1 MNRIYRLV
9 WNRTLNAFVVG
20 SELASAQGKRS
31 GPSKLSP
38 AASWRL
44 AGLGSAIALAM
55 AGPAAATDAK
65 LADLQDLVAK
75 YSTTDAQQMVS
86 AALPT
91 VNAGVSLNASVNL
104 PALVQVDAAAALTVK
119 PRAAASTAGARAQ
132 LGVRAALPQ
141 LRPHASTATPA
152 AALSVVA
159 DAALG
164 LKPVAAN
171 ANAAVT
177 ATVGPLKH
185 NGSGLKGL
193 ANVLLPGREEGG
205 SPLHGTLVS
214 TVGAVKELTGEV
226 VTGKPVAAV
235 ETLTSHATTTVAS
248 LTEHVGSTV
257 AGVGT
262 VLLPG
267 KEEGGN
273 PVRDTVTGTV
283 GAVEALTGGVAKGTG
298 LGGLVNGLV
307 NGVAPVLNGVGDL
320 LGAVVGGVTGSDT
333 LGTGITDTVGT
344 LTGGLKDTTGALANG
359 DVAGTVENLLG
370 TVDGTASTL
379 LGATGNT
386 LGGITGSGSGV
397 SGVTDTL
404 SGVIGGVTGGL
415 SNVIGGLTGN
425 PVTPNAAPAAPGP
438 SGLIVGNGGLVG
450 SVNQLVDSPLTSIL
464 GGNGYIQNGS
474 LKVNSTNVMQ
484 AYSSLEL
491 LGTLPVVNLSP
502 VGGVLDGLGGLTTG
516 GNSHLTL
523 IGGVTSDSYITHINN
538 GDPGGLLGL
547 VLPDGAPAWAKDC
560 LDLLGLAQVKCWAV
574 PAAQDYQVL
583 IGDGAFANGSKEVVI
598 GSNAEHRLPTQTA
611 DQVFVDANGVMTGV
625 PTADYD
631 ARQGHSV
638 VVGDSAKGSANAQT
652 LLGAGATSDKANSVA
667 LGFKSNAARGG
678 QDNYAAFGLTAAQTS
693 IGEVA
698 VGSAGRERQITHV
711 AAGSQDTDA
720 VNVMQL
726 RGAIDQIDDLGLA
739 AVVYDEDAAGVI
751 NYGKVTLGAG
761 QAANGTVLANL
772 TAGAVAAGSMEAV
785 NGGQLFATNSAVASA
800 IGGTMQFNNSTGQW
814 SAPSF
819 TITSITATGSTSQQT
834 LGNVTD
840 AFAAMDDSIVNVNT
854 RIDNIQN
861 GGAGSEY
868 FAVNSTKAA
877 ASATGQDSMAAGPE
891 ATAGGDQ
898 TVAIGDGASASAAG
912 SVALGAGALADRAN
926 TVSVGTAGAERQIT
940 HVADGSQDTDAV
952 NVKQL
957 RGAIDQIDDL
967 GLAAVVYDED
977 ANGVINYGKVTLGGG
992 QAANGTVLANLAAGA
1007 VAAGSM
1013 EAVNGGQLFGL
1024 GNSMATYLGGG
1035 ATFNGGVLGAP
1046 NYQINSIGV
1055 AGAASLQQFGDIGSA
1070 FTSISDSLLNLMN
1083 LPRTGPVG
1091 ADPLAVQYTADG
1103 AGNPTNEVRLAGDGS
1118 GAAVAL
1124 GNVANGSV
1132 ATGSLDAINGG
1143 QLAATNEALASAI
1156 GGTLQYNS
1164 STGQWSAANFT
1175 VTSINSAGTSTQ
1187 QTLGNVTDA
1196 LAAMDGSIVN
1206 VNNRIDNIQNGGAG
1220 NEYFAVNSTK
1230 AAASATGQDSVAAGP
1245 AATASGN
1252 QAVAIGDGANASAAG
1267 SVALGAGSVASRAN
1281 TVSVGTA
1288 GAERQITNVGDGSE
1302 ATDAV
1307 NVRQLQASQ
1316 QGTVR
1321 YDQNTDGSTN
1331 YGSVTMGRPGTSTV
1345 IHNVGT
1351 GVAPTDAVN
1360 VAQLNKGLG
1369 DVMDWSKNY
1378 TDQRFNDVNRDIKR
1392 IDDRASAGVASAMA
1406 MAGLPQPTE
1415 AGKRMASMAASTFH
1429 GESSMAVG
1437 VSGVTDGGRWI
1448 YKLSGSANT
1457 RGDGGVT
1464 VGAGFQW

>member
-9 WNRTLNAFVVG
+9 WNRALNAFVVG

-31 GPSKLSP
+31 GPAKLAPSV
-38 AASWRL
+38 AWSL

-55 AGPAAATDAK
+55 AGPASATDAK

-75 YSTTDAQQMVS
+75 YSNTDAQQIVATTLPTAGAGAALNTSVTLPALLQVDVS
-86 AALPT
+86 AAAAIKPHVAT
-91 VNAGVSLNASVNL
+91 V
-104 PALVQVDAAAALTVK
+104 PAAV
-119 PRAAASTAGARAQ
+119 RARV
-132 LGVRAALPQ
+132 GVRASLPK
-141 LRPHASTATPA
+141 LHPHGGAGSPA
-152 AALSVVA
+152 AALSVVT
-159 DAALG
+159 DAALAV
-164 LKPVAAN
+164 KPLAAS

-177 ATVGPLKH
+177 ATVGPLT
-185 NGSGLKGL
+185 GTGAGLQGI
-193 ANVLLPGREEGG
+193 AAVLLPGKEEGG
-205 SPLHGTLVS
+205 SPLHGTLLS
-214 TVGAVKELTGEV
+214 TAGAVKELTGEV
-226 VTGKPVAAV
+226 LTGEPVAAV
-235 ETLTSHATTTVAS
+235 ETLTSHVGTTLTPIGQHLGSGVEGLVGGLLPGQQGGSPLQGTLAATVGAVKEVTGEVLAGQPVAAVETLTSHVGTTLAPIGQHLGSGVEGLVGGLLPGQQDGSPLQGTLAATVGAVKEVTAEVLAGQPVAAVETLTSHVSTTVTS
-248 LTEHVGSTV
+248 VTGQLGSGV
-257 AGVGT
+257 AGVGEL
-262 VLLPG
+262 LLPG
-267 KEEGGN
+267 AEQGGN
-273 PVRDTVTGTV
+273 PVLGAVTGTV
-283 GAVEALTGGVAKGTG
+283 GAVEDLTGGLVEGTG
-298 LGGLVNGLV
+298 LGGVV
-307 NGVAPVLNGVGDL
+307 NGVVDGTAPVLDGVGDL
-320 LGAVVGGVTGSDT
+320 LGAVVGGVTGSNT
-333 LGTGITDTVGT
+333 LGTGVTNTVGT
-344 LTGGLKDTTGALANG
+344 LTGGLQDTTGALANG
-359 DVAGTVENLLG
+359 DVTGTVQNLLE
-370 TVDGTASTL
+370 TVDNTASTL

-397 SGVTDTL
+397 SGVTGAL

-415 SNVIGGLTGN
+415 SNVVGGLTGN
-425 PVTPNAAPAAPGP
+425 PVVPAAPPAPSSGP

-464 GGNGYIQNGS
+464 GGNGYINSGS

-484 AYSSLEL
+484 TYSEVSV
-491 LGTLPVVNLSP
+491 LGLPVVNLSP
-502 VGGVLDGLGGLTTG
+502 VGSLLDGLGGLSTG

-523 IGGVTSDSYITHINN
+523 IGGVTSDSYITNINN

-547 VLPDGAPAWAKDC
+547 VLPDGAPGWASDC
-560 LDLLGLAQVKCWAV
+560 LNVLGAVTAKCWAV

-598 GSNAEHRLPTQTA
+598 GSNAEHRLATQTA
-611 DQVFVDANGVMTGV
+611 DQVFIDAAGGKTGV

-631 ARQGHSV
+631 ARLGHSV
-638 VVGDSAKGSANAQT
+638 VVGDSAKGTANAQT

-678 QDNYAAFGLTAAQTS
+678 QDNYTAFGLTATQTS

-720 VNVMQL
+720 VNV
-726 RGAIDQIDDLGLA
+726 
-739 AVVYDEDAAGVI
+739 
-751 NYGKVTLGAG
+751 
-761 QAANGTVLANL
+761 
-772 TAGAVAAGSMEAV
+772 
-785 NGGQLFATNSAVASA
+785 
-800 IGGTMQFNNSTGQW
+800 
-814 SAPSF
+814 
-819 TITSITATGSTSQQT
+819 
-834 LGNVTD
+834 
-840 AFAAMDDSIVNVNT
+840 
-854 RIDNIQN
+854 
-861 GGAGSEY
+861 
-868 FAVNSTKAA
+868 
-877 ASATGQDSMAAGPE
+877 
-891 ATAGGDQ
+891 
-898 TVAIGDGASASAAG
+898 
-912 SVALGAGALADRAN
+912 
-926 TVSVGTAGAERQIT
+926 
-940 HVADGSQDTDAV
+940 
-952 NVKQL
+952 KQL
-957 RGAIDQIDDL
+957 RGALDQIDDL

-977 ANGVINYGKVTLGGG
+977 ANGVVNYGKVTLGSG
-992 QAANGTVLANLAAGA
+992 QAVSGTVLANLAAGS

-1024 GNSMATYLGGG
+1024 GGSMATYLGGG

-1046 NYQINSIGV
+1046 SYQINSIGV
-1055 AGAASLQQFGDIGSA
+1055 LGAVSLQSYANIGSA
-1070 FTSISDSLLNLMN
+1070 FTSISDSLANLTN
-1083 LPRTGPVG
+1083 LLPGNAPG
-1091 ADPLAVQYTADG
+1091 SSDPLAVKYIADG
-1103 AGNPTNEVRLAGDGS
+1103 AGNPTNAVRLTGNGS

-1124 GNVANGSV
+1124 GNVAAGNV

-1143 QLAATNEALASAI
+1143 QLATTNQALASAI

-1164 STGQWSAANFT
+1164 TTGQWSAASFN
-1175 VTSINSAGTSTQ
+1175 VTSINSSGVGTQ

-1196 LAAMDGSIVN
+1196 LAALDGSIVN

-1220 NEYFAVNSTK
+1220 NQYFAVNSTK

-1245 AATASGN
+1245 QAKASGN
-1252 QAVAIGDGANASAAG
+1252 QAVAIGNGANASAAG
-1267 SVALGAGSVASRAN
+1267 SVALGAGSVATRAN
-1281 TVSVGTA
+1281 TVSVGAA
-1288 GAERQITNVGDGSE
+1288 GAERQITNVGDGTE

-1360 VAQLNKGLG
+1360 VAQLNKGMG
-1369 DVMDWSKNY
+1369 EVMDWSKNY
-1378 TDQRFNDVNRDIKR
+1378 TDQRFNDVSRDMKR

>member
-9 WNRTLNAFVVG
+9 WNRKLNAFVVG

-31 GPSKLSP
+31 GPSKLSLAGP
-38 AASWRL
+38 WTL
-44 AGLGSAIALAM
+44 AGLCGAIALAM
-55 AGPAAATDAK
+55 AGPTAATDAK

-75 YSTTDAQQMVS
+75 YSNTDAQQLVS
-86 AALPT
+86 AALPA
-91 VNAGVSLNASVNL
+91 VNTPVSLDASVRL
-104 PALVQVDAAAALTVK
+104 PSLVQVDASAALAIK
-119 PRAAASTAGARAQ
+119 PRASTSVPAVRARV
-132 LGVRAALPQ
+132 GVRAAVPP
-141 LRPHASTATPA
+141 LRPRASTATPA

-159 DAALG
+159 DAALAVR
-164 LKPVAAN
+164 PVAAS
-171 ANAAVT
+171 ANATVT
-177 ATVGPLKH
+177 ATVGPLARDR
-185 NGSGLKGL
+185 SGLQGL
-193 ANVLLPGREEGG
+193 TNALLPGKEEGG
-205 SPLHGTLVS
+205 SPLHGTLAS
-214 TVGAVKELTGEV
+214 TTGAVRELTGEV
-226 VTGKPVAAV
+226 LTGQPLAAG
-235 ETLTSHATTTVAS
+235 ETLTSHATTTVTS
-248 LTEHVGSTV
+248 IVQQ
-257 AGVGT
+257 VGT
-262 VLLPG
+262 GIAGLGSVLLPG

-273 PVRDTVTGTV
+273 PVRDTVTETV
-283 GAVEALTGGVAKGTG
+283 STVEGLTGGIAEGAG
-298 LGGLVNGLV
+298 LGGVVDGLV
-307 NGVAPVLNGVGDL
+307 NGVAPVLDGVGDH
-320 LGAVVGGVTGSDT
+320 LGAAVGGVTGSST
-333 LGTGITDTVGT
+333 LGNGLSNTVDA
-344 LTGGLKDTTGALANG
+344 LTGGLKDTTGALADG
-359 DVAGTVENLLG
+359 DVTGTVQNLLG
-370 TVDGTASTL
+370 TVDDTASTL
-379 LGATGNT
+379 LGATGST

-397 SGVTDTL
+397 TGVTDTL
-404 SGVIGGVTGGL
+404 SGVVGGLTDGL
-415 SNVIGGLTGN
+415 SNVVGGLTGN
-425 PVTPNAAPAAPGP
+425 PVTPSATAAAVTTGP

-450 SVNQLVDSPLTSIL
+450 SVNQLVDSPLSSIL
-464 GGNGYIQNGS
+464 GGNGYIESGS

-484 AYSSLEL
+484 TYSEVNL
-491 LGTLPVVNLSP
+491 LGVPLVNLSP
-502 VGGVLDGLGGLTTG
+502 AGELLDGLGGLTTG

-523 IGGVTSDSYITHINN
+523 VGGVTSDSYITNINN
-538 GDPGGLLGL
+538 GSPGGLLGL
-547 VLPDGAPAWAKDC
+547 VLPDGSPAWASDC
-560 LDLLGLAQVKCWAV
+560 LDVAGLAQIKCWAV

-598 GSNAEHRLPTQTA
+598 GSNAEHRLAAQTA

-638 VVGDSAKGSANAQT
+638 VVGDSAVGTANAQT

-667 LGFKSNAARGG
+667 LGFKSDAARGG

-698 VGSAGRERQITHV
+698 VGSVGRERQITHV

-726 RGAIDQIDDLGLA
+726 RGALDQIDDLGLA
-739 AVVYDEDAAGVI
+739 AVVYDADVNGVV
-751 NYGKVTLGAG
+751 NYGQVTLGSG
-761 QAANGTVLANL
+761 QAV
-772 TAGAVAAGSMEAV
+772 
-785 NGGQLFATNSAVASA
+785 
-800 IGGTMQFNNSTGQW
+800 
-814 SAPSF
+814 
-819 TITSITATGSTSQQT
+819 
-834 LGNVTD
+834 
-840 AFAAMDDSIVNVNT
+840 
-854 RIDNIQN
+854 
-861 GGAGSEY
+861 
-868 FAVNSTKAA
+868 
-877 ASATGQDSMAAGPE
+877 
-891 ATAGGDQ
+891 
-898 TVAIGDGASASAAG
+898 
-912 SVALGAGALADRAN
+912 
-926 TVSVGTAGAERQIT
+926 
-940 HVADGSQDTDAV
+940 
-952 NVKQL
+952 
-957 RGAIDQIDDL
+957 
-967 GLAAVVYDED
+967 
-977 ANGVINYGKVTLGGG
+977 
-992 QAANGTVLANLAAGA
+992 NGTVLANLAAGA

-1024 GNSMATYLGGG
+1024 GSSMATYLGGG

-1046 NYQINSIGV
+1046 DYQINSIG
-1055 AGAASLQQFGDIGSA
+1055 AQGAVTLQQYGDIGSA
-1070 FTSISDSLLNLMN
+1070 FTSISESLLNLKN
-1083 LPRTGPVG
+1083 LPGTGPV
-1091 ADPLAVQYTADG
+1091 ATDPLAVQYVADG
-1103 AGNPTNEVRLAGDGS
+1103 TGNPTNEVRLTGDGS

-1124 GNVANGSV
+1124 GNVADGSV
-1132 ATGSLDAINGG
+1132 VSGSLDAINGG
-1143 QLAATNEALASAI
+1143 QLAATNDALASAI

-1164 STGQWSAANFT
+1164 STGQWSAASFT
-1175 VTSINSAGTSTQ
+1175 VTSITSTGTSSQ

-1196 LAAMDGSIVN
+1196 LAVMDGSIVN
-1206 VNNRIDNIQNGGAG
+1206 VNQRIDNIQNGGAG

-1230 AAASATGQDSVAAGP
+1230 AAASATGENSVAAGP
-1245 AATASGN
+1245 AATASGT

-1267 SVALGAGSVASRAN
+1267 SVALGAGAVADRAN
-1281 TVSVGTA
+1281 TVSVGAA

-1360 VAQLNKGLG
+1360 VAQLNKGMG

-1378 TDQRFNDVNRDIKR
+1378 TDQRFNDVSRDMKR

-1437 VSGVTDGGRWI
+1437 VSGVSDGGRWI

>member
-9 WNRTLNAFVVG
+9 WNRSLNAFVVG

-31 GPSKLSP
+31 GPSRLSP
-38 AASWRL
+38 MGPWSFAAL
-44 AGLGSAIALAM
+44 CSAMALAM

-75 YSTTDAQQMVS
+75 YSNTDAQQLVS
-86 AALPT
+86 AALPA
-91 VNAGVSLNASVNL
+91 VNTQVSLDASVRG
-104 PALVQVDAAAALTVK
+104 PAVVKVDATAALAVK
-119 PRAAASTAGARAQ
+119 PRASSAARARVD
-132 LGVRAALPQ
+132 VRAALPK
-141 LRPHASTATPA
+141 PHAHGATAAPV

-159 DAALG
+159 DTALA
-164 LKPVAAN
+164 LKPVAAS

-177 ATVGPLKH
+177 ASVGPLAH
-185 NGSGLKGL
+185 ADLGLQGL
-193 ANVLLPGREEGG
+193 VSVLLPGKEEGG
-205 SPLHGTLVS
+205 SPLHGTLAS
-214 TVGAVKELTGEV
+214 TLGAVKELTGEV
-226 VTGKPVAAV
+226 ITGKPVDAA

-248 LTEHVGSTV
+248 LTGHVGNTV
-257 AGVGT
+257 TGVGG

-267 KEEGGN
+267 KEEGVN

-283 GAVEALTGGVAKGTG
+283 DAVDTLTGEVARKSG

-307 NGVAPVLNGVGDL
+307 NGVAPVINGVGDL
-320 LGAVVGGVTGSDT
+320 LGAVVGGVTGSST
-333 LGTGITDTVGT
+333 LGNGLSNTVGT
-344 LTGGLKDTTGALANG
+344 LTGGLQGTTGALANG
-359 DVAGTVENLLG
+359 DVTGTVQNLLG
-370 TVDGTASTL
+370 TVDDTASTL
-379 LGATGNT
+379 LGATGST

-397 SGVTDTL
+397 SGVTDLL
-404 SGVIGGVTGGL
+404 SGVVGGVPGGL
-415 SNVIGGLTGN
+415 SNVVGGLTGN
-425 PVTPNAAPAAPGP
+425 PVVPNAPAVPTQGP
-438 SGLIVGNGGLVG
+438 SGLVVGNGGLVG

-484 AYSSLEL
+484 TYSSLEL

-502 VGGVLDGLGGLTTG
+502 VGDVLDGLGGLTTG

-523 IGGVTSDSYITHINN
+523 IGGVTSDSYITNINN

-547 VLPDGAPAWAKDC
+547 VLPDGAPAWASDC
-560 LDLLGLAQVKCWAV
+560 LDLLGVVQVKCWAV

-611 DQVFVDANGVMTGV
+611 DQAFVDATGGKTGV

-631 ARQGHSV
+631 ARLGHSV

-667 LGFKSNAARGG
+667 LGYKSNAGRGG
-678 QDNYAAFGLTAAQTS
+678 QDDYAAFGLTAAQTS

-698 VGSAGRERQITHV
+698 IGSAGRERQITHV

-726 RGAIDQIDDLGLA
+726 RGALDEINDLGMA
-739 AVVYDEDAAGVI
+739 AVVYDEDGNGVV
-751 NYGKVTLGAG
+751 NYNKVTLGAG

-772 TAGAVAAGSMEAV
+772 AAGAVTAGSREAI
-785 NGGQLFATNSAVASA
+785 NGGQLAITNDALAST
-800 IGGTMQFNNSTGQW
+800 IGGTLQYNSSTGLW
-814 SAPSF
+814 SAANF
-819 TITSITATGSTSQQT
+819 TVTAITNTGSTSQQT

-840 AFAAMDDSIVNVNT
+840 ALAALDGSIVNVNT
-854 RIDNIQN
+854 RVDNIQN
-861 GGAGSEY
+861 GGAGSAY

-877 ASATGQDSMAAGPE
+877 ASATGQDSMAAGPA
-891 ATAGGDQ
+891 ATAAGNQ
-898 TVAIGDGASASAAG
+898 AVSVGDGAAASAEG
-912 SVALGAGALADRAN
+912 SVALGAGSVADRVD
-926 TVSVGTAGAERQIT
+926 TVSVGAAGAERQIANL
-940 HVADGSQDTDAV
+940 ADGSDATDAV
-952 NVKQL
+952 NMRQL
-957 RGAIDQIDDL
+957 QASQQGSVRYDQ
-967 GLAAVVYDED
+967 
-977 ANGVINYGKVTLGGG
+977 NGDGTTNYGNVTLGGG
-992 QAANGTVLANLAAGA
+992 FAAGGTVLDNLAAGA
-1007 VAAGSM
+1007 VTAGSLQ
-1013 EAVNGGQLFGL
+1013 AINGGQLFGL

-1035 ATFNGGVLGAP
+1035 SVFNGGVLGAP
-1046 NYQINSIGV
+1046 SYQINSIGV
-1055 AGAASLQQFGDIGSA
+1055 LGVASLQVYGDIGSA
-1070 FTSISDSLLNLMN
+1070 FSSISDSLLNLKN
-1083 LPRTGPVG
+1083 LVPRTVPG
-1091 ADPLAVQYTADG
+1091 ASDPLAVQYTADG
-1103 AGNPTNEVRLAGDGS
+1103 AGNPTNEVRLTGDGS

-1124 GNVANGSV
+1124 GNVADGSV
-1132 ATGSLDAINGG
+1132 TTGSLDAINGG

-1164 STGQWSAANFT
+1164 STGQWSSASFT
-1175 VTSINSAGTSTQ
+1175 VTSINSTGGSSQ

-1196 LAAMDGSIVN
+1196 FAAMDGSIVN

-1220 NEYFAVNSTK
+1220 NAYFAVNSTK

-1267 SVALGAGSVASRAN
+1267 SVALGAGSVADRAN
-1281 TVSVGTA
+1281 TVSVGAA
-1288 GAERQITNVGDGSE
+1288 GAERQVVNVADGSE

-1378 TDQRFNDVNRDIKR
+1378 TDQRFSDVNRDMKR

-1415 AGKRMASMAASTFH
+1415 PGKRMASMAASTFH

>member
-38 AASWRL
+38 AGSWTV
-44 AGLGSAIALAM
+44 AGLCSAMALAM

-75 YSTTDAQQMVS
+75 YSNTDAQQIVS
-86 AALPT
+86 TALPA
-91 VNAGVSLNASVNL
+91 VNAHASLDASVRL
-104 PALVQVDAAAALTVK
+104 PALVQVDASAALAVK
-119 PRAAASTAGARAQ
+119 PRAASAAPAARAQ
-132 LGVRAALPQ
+132 AGVRVALPQ
-141 LRPHASTATPA
+141 LRPHTSTATPT

-159 DAALG
+159 DAALAV
-164 LKPVAAN
+164 KPVAAS
-171 ANAAVT
+171 ANATVT
-177 ATVGPLKH
+177 ATVGPLTQ
-185 NGSGLKGL
+185 GSGLQGL
-193 ANVLLPGREEGG
+193 ANVLLPGKEEGG
-205 SPLHGTLVS
+205 SPLHGTLAS
-214 TVGAVKELTGEV
+214 TTGAVKELTGEV
-226 VTGKPVAAV
+226 LTGKPVAVV
-235 ETLTSHATTTVAS
+235 ETLTSHATTTVTS
-248 LTEHVGSTV
+248 LTHHVGSGV
-257 AGVGT
+257 AGLGS

-273 PVRDTVTGTV
+273 PVRDTVTETV
-283 GAVEALTGGVAKGTG
+283 GAVEGLTGNVAKGTG
-298 LGGLVNGLV
+298 LGGLVKGLV
-307 NGVAPVLNGVGDL
+307 NGVAPVLDGVGDL
-320 LGAVVGGVTGSDT
+320 LGAAVGGVTGSST
-333 LGTGITDTVGT
+333 LGNGLSNTVGA

-359 DVAGTVENLLG
+359 DVAGTVQNLLG
-370 TVDGTASTL
+370 TVDDTASTL

-397 SGVTDTL
+397 TGVTDTL
-404 SGVIGGVTGGL
+404 SGVVGGLTGGL
-415 SNVIGGLTGN
+415 SNVVGGLTGN
-425 PVTPNAAPAAPGP
+425 PVTPNAAPAAASSGP

-450 SVNQLVDSPLTSIL
+450 SVNQLVDSPLSSIL
-464 GGNGYIQNGS
+464 GGNGYIESGS
-474 LKVNSTNVMQ
+474 LKVNSANVMQ
-484 AYSSLEL
+484 TYSSLEL
-491 LGTLPVVNLSP
+491 LGQLPLVNLSP

-523 IGGVTSDSYITHINN
+523 IGGVTSDSYITNINN

-547 VLPDGAPAWAKDC
+547 VLPDGAPAWASDC
-560 LDLLGLAQVKCWAV
+560 LDLLGIAQVKCWAV

-598 GSNAEHRLPTQTA
+598 GSNAEHRLAAQTA
-611 DQVFVDANGVMTGV
+611 DQVFVDAAGGKTGV

-638 VVGDSAKGSANAQT
+638 VVGDSAKGTANAQT

-667 LGFKSNAARGG
+667 LGFKSDAARGG
-678 QDNYAAFGLTAAQTS
+678 QDNYTAFGLTAAQTS

-720 VNVMQL
+720 VNVKQL
-726 RGAIDQIDDLGLA
+726 RGALNQIDDLGLA
-739 AVVYDEDAAGVI
+739 AVVYDEDVNGVV
-751 NYGKVTLGAG
+751 NYGQVTLGSG
-761 QAANGTVLANL
+761 QAV
-772 TAGAVAAGSMEAV
+772 
-785 NGGQLFATNSAVASA
+785 
-800 IGGTMQFNNSTGQW
+800 
-814 SAPSF
+814 
-819 TITSITATGSTSQQT
+819 
-834 LGNVTD
+834 
-840 AFAAMDDSIVNVNT
+840 
-854 RIDNIQN
+854 
-861 GGAGSEY
+861 
-868 FAVNSTKAA
+868 
-877 ASATGQDSMAAGPE
+877 
-891 ATAGGDQ
+891 
-898 TVAIGDGASASAAG
+898 
-912 SVALGAGALADRAN
+912 
-926 TVSVGTAGAERQIT
+926 
-940 HVADGSQDTDAV
+940 
-952 NVKQL
+952 
-957 RGAIDQIDDL
+957 
-967 GLAAVVYDED
+967 
-977 ANGVINYGKVTLGGG
+977 
-992 QAANGTVLANLAAGA
+992 NGTVLANLAAGA
-1007 VAAGSM
+1007 VTAGGM
-1013 EAVNGGQLFGL
+1013 QAVNGGQLFGL
-1024 GNSMATYLGGG
+1024 GSSMATYLGGG
-1035 ATFNGGVLGAP
+1035 ATFTGGVLGAP
-1046 NYQINSIGV
+1046 SYQINAIGV
-1055 AGAASLQQFGDIGSA
+1055 QGAVLLQSYVDIGGA
-1070 FTSISDSLLNLMN
+1070 FSSISTSLFNLGN
-1083 LPRTGPVG
+1083 LSRNVPGSS
-1091 ADPLAVQYTADG
+1091 DPLAVLYTDDG
-1103 AGNPTNEVRLAGDGS
+1103 AGNPTNEVRLNGDGS

-1124 GNVANGSV
+1124 GNVADGSV
-1132 ATGSLDAINGG
+1132 VAGSLDAINGG
-1143 QLAATNEALASAI
+1143 QLAATNNAVASAI
-1156 GGTLQYNS
+1156 GGTMQYNS

-1175 VTSINSAGTSTQ
+1175 VTSINSAGTSSQ

-1245 AATASGN
+1245 AATASGT

-1281 TVSVGTA
+1281 TVSVGAA
-1288 GAERQITNVGDGSE
+1288 GAERQVTNVADGAE

-1331 YGSVTMGRPGTSTV
+1331 YGSVTMGRSGTSTV

-1378 TDQRFNDVNRDIKR
+1378 TDQRFNDVNRDMKR